1 MNKLYYYIMRNTA
14 SNIDQVVVGSQGRFV
29 SLLVRKGINRQAHS
43 AKIDRVT
50 DSFVYFT
57 DYNSGKTAR
66 KVRTDVVLRVA
77 CGKAVYSRVKV

>member
-1 MNKLYYYIMRNTA
+1 MKNTA

-29 SLLVRKGINRQAHS
+29 SLLVRKGINRQSHS

-66 KVRTDVVLRVA
+66 KVRTDAVLRVA
-77 CGKAVYSRVKV
+77 CGKAIYSRVKV

>member
-1 MNKLYYYIMRNTA
+1 MKNTA

-66 KVRTDVVLRVA
+66 KVRTDAVLRVA

>member
-1 MNKLYYYIMRNTA
+1 MRNTA

-29 SLLVRKGINRQAHS
+29 SLLVGKGINRQSHS

-66 KVRTDVVLRVA
+66 KVRTDAVLRVA
-77 CGKAVYSRVKV
+77 CGKAIYSRVKV